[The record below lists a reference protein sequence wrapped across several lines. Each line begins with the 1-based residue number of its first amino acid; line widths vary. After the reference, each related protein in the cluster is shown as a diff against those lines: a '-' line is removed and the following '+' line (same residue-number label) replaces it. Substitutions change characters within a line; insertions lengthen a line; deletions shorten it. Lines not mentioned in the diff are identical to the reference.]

1 MKRFCLTLSLRPDP
15 ELIAEYIEHH
25 RIGRPEIHKS
35 IRDAGVLD
43 MEIFHL
49 EESLFMIMD
58 TTNDFTFERKAEM
71 DRLNPAVQAWERLMS
86 SYQNVSSGSDPSTRW
101 RQMERIF
108 KLTHT
113 TDQTSL
119 VDRRKF

>member
-43 MEIFHL
+43 ISFGRKPLHDHGYDKRFHV
-49 EESLFMIMD
+49 
-58 TTNDFTFERKAEM
+58 RA
-71 DRLNPAVQAWERLMS
+71 
-86 SYQNVSSGSDPSTRW
+86 
-101 RQMERIF
+101 
-108 KLTHT
+108 
-113 TDQTSL
+113 
-119 VDRRKF
+119 